1 MYYKYSTVVSGTH
14 TQLQY
19 QHPLKIY
26 TAMTFTYSIIITV
39 KVIAYLKLITSELT
53 PLERRKKQKKSRTKL
68 KKKNLKYLLI
78 RQFI

>member
-26 TAMTFTYSIIITV
+26 TAMTYSIIITV

-53 PLERRKKQKKSRTKL
+53 PLGRRKKQKKSRTKL

-78 RQFI
+78 RQFV